1 MERGKTKMPNVGG
14 IQYEWSDVAYSEL
27 REKAATAA
35 RAAYEEYF
43 NLPPTVRTST
53 PLPSPFF
60 SERFSREQ
68 FAEIAGIEPDDK
80 NLNSVHIVYVLAWYE
95 EVGRMFG
102 DSRP

>member
-1 MERGKTKMPNVGG
+1 MPNVGG
-14 IQYEWSDVAYSEL
+14 ICYEWGEIAYDEL

-35 RAAYEEYF
+35 RKSYEEYF
-43 NLPPTVRTST
+43 NLPPAVRNKT

-68 FAEIAGIEPDDK
+68 FAEIAGIGPDDK
-80 NLNSVHIVYVLAWYE
+80 NLNSVHIVFVLAWYE

-102 DSRP
+102 GQS